1 MKRSG
6 EVMSGE
12 NARTAGSRQKRV
24 QRLKKCIILMLL
36 LFSLTPAV
44 MCVFLFFKLQGVSGK
59 MEELAARVEFVAGEN
74 AAQQALTQELMQKML
89 TTGGGSQGQN
99 VAGRELPG
107 YELELPDNFNGT
119 DSFRETE
126 EGQEVYD
133 TGDAAPETPVIH
145 KVYLTFDD
153 GPSTN
158 TEKILDILDEYDVKA
173 TFFVVGKENDWAKKA
188 LVDIVERGHTLG
200 MHSYNHR
207 YTDIY
212 SSVENFAEDFVKL
225 RGYLEDVTG
234 VISNVYRF
242 PGGSS
247 NSISDLDMHE
257 FAEYLESWNVRFYD
271 WNAASGD
278 GGQKLLTVGEL
289 VKNSLAGI
297 EGRETTIILLHDAVS
312 KPSTVEA
319 LPTIIE
325 SILAME
331 NTVILPITEETELI
345 QHIHMDQNE

>member
-1 MKRSG
+1 
-6 EVMSGE
+6 
-12 NARTAGSRQKRV
+12 
-24 QRLKKCIILMLL
+24 MLI

-44 MCVFLFFKLQGVSGK
+44 LCVFLFFKLQGMSGK
-59 MEELAARVEFVAGEN
+59 LEELAARVEFVAGEN
-74 AAQQALTQELMQKML
+74 AAQQTLMQELMQKIL
-89 TTGGGSQGQN
+89 TTGGGSQEQN

-107 YELELPDNFNGT
+107 YELESPEHFNAA
-119 DSFRETE
+119 DSFGETGE
-126 EGQEVYD
+126 GQKGQEVYD
-133 TGDAAPETPVIH
+133 TEPAAPETPVIH

-173 TFFVVGKENDWAKKA
+173 TFFVVGKENDWAKEA
-188 LVDIVERGHTLG
+188 LVDIVARGHTLG
-200 MHSYNHR
+200 MHSYSHQ
-207 YTDIY
+207 YTAIY
-212 SSVENFAEDFVKL
+212 ASVENFAEDFVKL

-257 FAEYLESWNVRFYD
+257 FADYLESWNVRFYD

-297 EGRETTIILLHDAVS
+297 ESRETTIILLHDAVS
-312 KPSTVEA
+312 KPTTVEA

-325 SILAME
+325 KILAME
-331 NTVILPITEETELI
+331 NTVILPITEETMPI